1 VSGEEHLIDLP
12 ALAADRLGW
21 TADEVATMLGITRV
35 EVLRQ
40 RRLGRLPSVK
50 INRTTFLFTPEHLR
64 QYLTLCQ
71 AAERRVP
78 PGTGLPILSPAA
90 QARARKRL
98 GLLP

>member
-1 VSGEEHLIDLP
+1 VSGDELIDLP
-12 ALAADRLGW
+12 TLPADRLGW

-50 INRTTFLFTPEHLR
+50 INRVTFLFTPDQLR
-64 QYLTLCQ
+64 HYLTLCQ
-71 AAERRVP
+71 ATERRP
-78 PGTGLPILSPAA
+78 HGAGASTLSPAA

>member
-71 AAERRVP
+71 AAERRVH
-78 PGTGLPILSPAA
+78 GAGASTLSPAA